1 MDFFDVIYRVNIFR
15 CLFGFGFFFF
25 EFYPS
30 YILNVDLED
39 GDFHCYLR
47 D

>member
-1 MDFFDVIYRVNIFR
+1 MLYIELTFSDV
-15 CLFGFGFFFF
+15 CLGLVFFF